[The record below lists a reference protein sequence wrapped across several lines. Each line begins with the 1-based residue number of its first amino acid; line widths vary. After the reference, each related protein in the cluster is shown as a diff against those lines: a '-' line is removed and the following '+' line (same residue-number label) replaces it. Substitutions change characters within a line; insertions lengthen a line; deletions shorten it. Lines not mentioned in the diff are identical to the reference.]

1 MDQYIYIYRMEQKGI
16 LEQAREL
23 STQKMILLRVPYQE
37 MRNKIF
43 GTISQKHLI
52 LSNSRLQV
60 PMSLLLHPSLD
71 VRNMTE

>member
-1 MDQYIYIYRMEQKGI
+1 MDQKGI

-37 MRNKIF
+37 TRNKIF

-52 LSNSRLQV
+52 LSHSRLQV